1 MNQLKKGSFNIK
13 KEQSYLDSLNEI
25 DEIEMPILMDSIEVW
40 RIVKN
45 KPELQHELSEV
56 EEMCLDSL
64 KSYWGNDA
72 KIQFNNDLSVKCYTS
87 DGRLLTFD
95 YIAEM

>member
-1 MNQLKKGSFNIK
+1 MNQLKKGPFNIK
-13 KEQSYLDSLNEI
+13 REQSYLDSLNEI

-45 KPELQHELSEV
+45 KPELQHKLSEV

-64 KSYWGNDA
+64 KSYWGDDA
-72 KIQFNNDLSVKCYTS
+72 KIQFNNDLSVRCMAS
-87 DGRLLTFD
+87 DGKLL
-95 YIAEM
+95 ILENKNEK

>member
-1 MNQLKKGSFNIK
+1 
-13 KEQSYLDSLNEI
+13 
-25 DEIEMPILMDSIEVW
+25 MDSIEVW

-45 KPELQHELSEV
+45 KPELQHKLSEV